1 MTAGARIESLF
12 LEGPAGRIEATLKM
26 PPPPHGRAAAQGTAG
41 DCGDTAAV
49 VCHPHPLFGG
59 TLNNKVVHAIGEA
72 LVGRGVPVLRFN
84 FRGVG
89 RSGGA
94 HDHGRGERD
103 DLRAALDHLASRF
116 PDRRLILTGYS
127 FGAYVALAVGCEDP
141 RAAAL
146 LGVAAPLGLFPFT
159 FLRDCRKP
167 LALVQGE
174 ADPLS
179 PLGLALTLTAM
190 LPGGGRVL
198 PVAGA
203 NHAFTGRL
211 DALRARLDDALS
223 WFQTVRAEPA

>member
-1 MTAGARIESLF
+1 MTEPRTPGARIESLF
-12 LEGPAGRIEATLKM
+12 LDGPAGRIEATIKL
-26 PPPPHGRAAAQGTAG
+26 PHPGLESTDA
-41 DCGDTAAV
+41 AAV

-72 LVGRGVPVLRFN
+72 LVARGLPVLRFN

-89 RSGGA
+89 RSAGA
-94 HDHGRGERD
+94 HDHGHGERD
-103 DLRAALDHLASRF
+103 DLRAAIGHLAVRF
-116 PDRRLILTGYS
+116 PDRRLVLAGYS
-127 FGAYVALAVGCEDP
+127 FGAYVALAVGCEEA
-141 RAAAL
+141 RTGAL
-146 LGVAAPLGLFPFT
+146 LGVAAPLGLFPFG
-159 FLRDCRKP
+159 FLRQCTRP

-203 NHAFTGRL
+203 DHAFNGRL
-211 DALRARLDDALS
+211 DELSVRIDEALT
-223 WFQTVRAEPA
+223 WFQSLWAGGG